1 MHELETLADAGF
13 QVVIN
18 LGLHDADYAI
28 ENEQSW
34 VEQLGM
40 RYIHLPVEFQQ
51 PKTSDFTHFLNILN
65 IQQDKKVFIH
75 CAENKRVSIFIALY
89 LVLTEQVSQIDGWN
103 LILEI
108 WEPNLVWESY
118 YYESL
123 NRFYQI
129 KYEVVS

>member
-65 IQQDKKVFIH
+65 IQQDKKVFIL

>member
-1 MHELETLADAGF
+1 MQSFNQIKAFHLINNRIATAGQPSMHELETLADAGF

-51 PKTSDFTHFLNILN
+51 PKTSDFTHFLN
-65 IQQDKKVFIH
+65 
-75 CAENKRVSIFIALY
+75 RPY
-89 LVLTEQVSQIDGWN
+89 
-103 LILEI
+103 
-108 WEPNLVWESY
+108 
-118 YYESL
+118 
-123 NRFYQI
+123 
-129 KYEVVS
+129 